1 MWQKPLKQDD
11 KWRKQYWMIIGN
23 CVKRRFMKSFDWLKN
38 IVVSR
43 ERNSNHCC
51 SLDKGKT
58 VFTVRTHPVLEEFC
72 VVSWTK
78 VDRRWKLECEDPWQW
93 TMQYT
98 CTHVTVHLYNS
109 VQQAWQ
115 QLVFCADVELSLGN
129 IQDCDH
135 SRKTQE
141 TSLSGLPINYTTL
154 ANGFKLCFSQ
164 KYKKSWDDHQY
175 KVITNCWETTSFVE

>member
-98 CTHVTVHLYNS
+98 CTHVTVHHCTTVY
-109 VQQAWQ
+109 
-115 QLVFCADVELSLGN
+115 
-129 IQDCDH
+129 
-135 SRKTQE
+135 SRPGSNWCFVRTLNFHWE
-141 TSLSGLPINYTTL
+141 TSKT
-154 ANGFKLCFSQ
+154 
-164 KYKKSWDDHQY
+164 
-175 KVITNCWETTSFVE
+175 VITVARLRKQAYQASRSIIPPYLMALNCVLAKNIKNLKMIINGKS